1 MAAALGFGCGA
12 GAAAAAAGTVASVE
26 TAASWGIASGMLSRP
41 RMAVAAAPTT
51 RKQISATIVRVF
63 VKKVSITADVWPF

>member
-1 MAAALGFGCGA
+1 VEAAAN
-12 GAAAAAAGTVASVE
+12 
-26 TAASWGIASGMLSRP
+26 WGIANGMLSRP

-51 RKQISATIVRVF
+51 RKQISATIVRVL